1 MYCGFVQTRQKSG
14 SETDACVNS
23 MPSLYDV
30 ARGITL
36 WEFLR
41 LKVRKDSDRPHSAP
55 RLAQMIGEFDALMQ
69 QLRSVV
75 QDQLVPVSPKTGIAH
90 HASKILVVSLLPALF
105 SLLIF
110 SRTPLPVFP
119 ENLDTR
125 FSRVIQMSVHG
136 ICIVRQIHILPA
148 VINAIFY
155 LHAVPFIT
163 QL

>member
-110 SRTPLPVFP
+110 SRTPC
-119 ENLDTR
+119 
-125 FSRVIQMSVHG
+125 FSGKSGYSVQSG
-136 ICIVRQIHILPA
+136 NSNVGSWDLYCQANTYSPCS
-148 VINAIFY
+148 Y
-155 LHAVPFIT
+155 
-163 QL
+163 